1 VDAQLSNGGGRALG
15 RRIPWPIRSVLAGAA
30 GTAAMTLA
38 YATERRLRPHVQ
50 GPLDYDDSLVPG
62 EIVATV
68 LHLPSATARQESE
81 LGLALRWGYG
91 SAFGLLHGALRR
103 TIREPH
109 ASLLFGSVLMT
120 ATLSLFP
127 ILGRTAPPWRWPAA
141 VLATSFGTHAAYV
154 TGVAVTDAILGRGA
168 DG

>member
-1 VDAQLSNGGGRALG
+1 
-15 RRIPWPIRSVLAGAA
+15 
-30 GTAAMTLA
+30 MTLA
-38 YATERRLRPHVQ
+38 YETERRLRPQAQ

-91 SAFGLLHGALRR
+91 SAFGLHGALRR
-103 TIREPH
+103 TIREPY
-109 ASLLFGSVLMT
+109 ASLLFGGVLMT

-127 ILGRTAPPWRWPAA
+127 ILGRTAPAWRWPTA

-154 TGVAVTDAILGRGA
+154 TGVAVTAAILGRGGGSSA
-168 DG
+168 